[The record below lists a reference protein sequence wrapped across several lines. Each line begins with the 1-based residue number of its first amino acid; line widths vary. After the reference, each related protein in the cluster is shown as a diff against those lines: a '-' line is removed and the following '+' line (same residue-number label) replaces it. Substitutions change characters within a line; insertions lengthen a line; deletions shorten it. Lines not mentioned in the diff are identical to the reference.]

1 MARSSRATAARK
13 TAVRKITVRK
23 ITVKER
29 RARLGRRH
37 HLAPSDRAAT
47 PEAATAGVVVLH
59 ATDPATIVLSIGAR
73 IDGDPIAAVERAL
86 YDEHT
91 LVRILGMRRT
101 LFVVPSELA
110 PIVHGASTRALAVAE
125 RKRVVRFIEDG
136 GISADGAK
144 WLSAVEKRTLAAL
157 DGRGE
162 ATAAELRADVPELG
176 EQLRM
181 GVGKKWEG
189 TFSMATRVLWL
200 LAMDGHIVRGR
211 PRGSWLSTQYR
222 WAAMERWLGRRIDG
236 EPTESAQVE
245 LTRRWLAAFAPGTV
259 ADLRWWTGWTARDAT
274 RALAALDTVA
284 VDLDGTAGLVL
295 AGDDEPVSSPRP
307 WAALLPALDPTVM
320 GWTGRDWYLGE
331 HKAALFDRSGNAGPT
346 VWWDGRIVGGWG
358 QRATGEVVVRVLDDI
373 GSAGTLAV
381 EAAAARL
388 DTQLGRTR
396 VTPRFRT
403 PLERELAGC

>member
-1 MARSSRATAARK
+1 MPASTAIRSP
-13 TAVRKITVRK
+13 
-23 ITVKER
+23 
-29 RARLGRRH
+29 
-37 HLAPSDRAAT
+37 PSN
-47 PEAATAGVVVLH
+47 
-59 ATDPATIVLSIGAR
+59 
-73 IDGDPIAAVERAL
+73 AL

-162 ATAAELRADVPELG
+162 ANGGRVARRVPELG

-181 GVGKKWEG
+181 GVGKEVG
-189 TFSMATRVLWL
+189 GHLQHGDPRLVAAR
-200 LAMDGHIVRGR
+200 DGRAHRAGS

-245 LTRRWLAAFAPGTV
+245 LTRRWLARSLRAPWPTCGGGRDGRHVTPRG
-259 ADLRWWTGWTARDAT
+259 RWRRSTPSPSTSMARPGWYWPVTN
-274 RALAALDTVA
+274 
-284 VDLDGTAGLVL
+284 
-295 AGDDEPVSSPRP
+295 EPVSSPRP

-388 DTQLGRTR
+388 DTQLARTR
-396 VTPRFRT
+396 DASVSHTSGARAGRLLASRMPATPIASRPRMFGST
-403 PLERELAGC
+403 VEG